1 MCPIDADFKHF
12 HGVEAKDF
20 RLRRK
25 VSSIMRAKVLSIM
38 LENAGPVTAD

>member
-20 RLRRK
+20 RLRGK
-25 VSSIMRAKVLSIM
+25 DLSIM
-38 LENAGPVTAD
+38 LRMLRQVTSG